1 MVLSLASKLLSS
13 AKILTKIKAGLLL
26 TTVLLT
32 GAVVTSLPGK
42 PAVSQPVPPASSGPT
57 APVALPTA
65 VPSGTYTWCSAEG
78 GKCEFEG
85 TGTVRFGTETQYI
98 TATATGSM
106 ACTNGAFGTDPAP
119 GVVKQCWASTKVLG
133 ATSGVSRPFQ
143 LGVNL
148 VSGVYWSGEQVFT
161 NLATSDEWAAEF
173 NPDEMG
179 NITIPAGKTA
189 RRLLHPPVAVLN
201 HTAKVDVVCTWEGGA
216 SGYLDGMHRGTKP
229 WSMVPGKLTFEWN
242 GLAPDAGNNTWID
255 FRNGAA
261 VRNLECHEAS
271 ADPKQLFSSEFLE
284 SVKPYSVLRNLDWSP
299 ANGNP
304 KAASLN
310 WAKRTKPGSIDQLA
324 NGHIAYEYLVD
335 LSNINKSAP
344 WFTLPY
350 NADAAYLRSF
360 AQMVHDRLDPSLP
373 VYVELSNEVW
383 NAQFGANAD
392 ARREGMAAKLNDNE
406 WIAGHLAYAAKFK
419 AAMAV
424 VSEVFKDRPDKLVR
438 VYGAWSGSP
447 WHTELAFNEG
457 KIAGSVDA
465 VAIAPYFGHDLPK
478 ELAGVTDRAQRIA
491 ALNRAV
497 DKSIGEMAAQKAM
510 TNKYGVRL
518 IAYEAGQ
525 HIVGGDNNLTADL
538 NRDPAMYD
546 AYKRYIGAWRDTAGD
561 LMTMYNT
568 TGSIS
573 QYGAWGMREYAGQP
587 LAQTPKRRAAL
598 EFGRK

>member
-1 MVLSLASKLLSS
+1 
-13 AKILTKIKAGLLL
+13 
-26 TTVLLT
+26 
-32 GAVVTSLPGK
+32 
-42 PAVSQPVPPASSGPT
+42 
-57 APVALPTA
+57 
-65 VPSGTYTWCSAEG
+65 
-78 GKCEFEG
+78 
-85 TGTVRFGTETQYI
+85 
-98 TATATGSM
+98 M
-106 ACTNGAFGTDPAP
+106 ACTNAAFGTDPAP

-133 ATSGVSRPFQ
+133 ATAGVSRPFQ

-148 VSGVYWSGEQVFT
+148 VSGVYWSGEQVFA

-173 NPDEMG
+173 NPDEFG
-179 NITIPAGKTA
+179 NITIPAGRTA
-189 RRLLHPPVAVLN
+189 RRLLHPPVEVLN
-201 HTAKVDVVCTWEGGA
+201 HTAKVDIVCTWNGGA
-216 SGYLDGMHRGTKP
+216 KAFLDGMHRGTKP
-229 WSMVPGKLTFEWN
+229 WSTVPGKLTFEWN

-255 FRNGAA
+255 FREGNVAD
-261 VRNLECHEAS
+261 LKCLDIK
-271 ADPKQLFSSEFLE
+271 ADPKQVFSAEFRE
-284 SVKPYSVLRNLDWSP
+284 SIKPFSVLRNLDISP

-304 KAASLN
+304 RADQIVWN
-310 WAKRTKPGSIDQLA
+310 TRTRPESIDQLR
-324 NGHIAYEYLVD
+324 NGHVSYELFVD
-335 LSNINKSAP
+335 LNNSNKSSP

-350 NADAAYLRSF
+350 NASSAYLRSF

-383 NAQFGANAD
+383 NSQFGANAD

-424 VSEVFKDRPDKLVR
+424 IADVFKDRPGQLVR
-438 VYGAWSGSP
+438 VYGAWSPSP

-465 VAIAPYFGHDLPK
+465 VAIAPYFGHDLPR
-478 ELAGVTDRAQRIA
+478 ELAGVTDRTQRIA

-497 DKSIGEMAAQKAM
+497 DKSLGEMAAQKAI

-518 IAYEAGQ
+518 ITYEAGQ
-525 HIVGGDNNLTADL
+525 HIVGGDNNLMADL

-546 AYKRYIGAWRDTAGD
+546 AYKRYIGAWRDTVGD